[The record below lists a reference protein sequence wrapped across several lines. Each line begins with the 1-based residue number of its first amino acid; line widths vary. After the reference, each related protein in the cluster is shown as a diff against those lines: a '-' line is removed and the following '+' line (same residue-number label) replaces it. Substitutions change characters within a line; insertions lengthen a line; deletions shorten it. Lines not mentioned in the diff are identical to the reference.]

1 MNIELDQ
8 SFRQA
13 GHVLCLMEHKS
24 YSLPANIMRYSPKFG
39 ITTNNVHAIAKN
51 EMGLKLS

>member
-1 MNIELDQ
+1 MNTELDQ
-8 SFRQA
+8 SFRQ
-13 GHVLCLMEHKS
+13 GHVLCLMEYKP
-24 YSLPANIMRYSPKFG
+24 YSLPANIMRYFPKFG